1 MAANLVK
8 AGHDVVG
15 FDVVPAA
22 LDAAAAAGIEIAPS
36 GADAATSAD
45 IVITMLPSG
54 RHVLDAYNGAGGAS
68 GLLVAARPGLRA
80 PGAWDGFEL
89 AVRAILGQQIT
100 VTAAR
105 SLAAKLVDAYGERI
119 EEAKQKVPVEAFESG
134 LPQVGWGVELQGPD
148 GQRVNAMVTEVAKEY
163 VVLDFN
169 HPLAGQDLTFDLEL
183 VKIVKE

>member
-1 MAANLVK
+1 VK
-8 AGHDVVG
+8 PENGDTVRVHYTGTLEDGTQFDTSRGRDPLTFTMGEHTVIPG
-15 FDVVPAA
+15 FETAVAELEEGGTAKVTIPAA
-22 LDAAAAAGIEIAPS
+22 
-36 GADAATSAD
+36 
-45 IVITMLPSG
+45 
-54 RHVLDAYNGAGGAS
+54 
-68 GLLVAARPGLRA
+68 
-80 PGAWDGFEL
+80 
-89 AVRAILGQQIT
+89 
-100 VTAAR
+100 
-105 SLAAKLVDAYGERI
+105 DAYGERI